1 MRNAF
6 LPPEIVESLADDAE
20 TLAWVHSRELAPS
33 MLSELRAIGFPDNLA
48 LLPNGSRTKEAWA
61 AMRSA
66 LGPLPP
72 DGQEQAFDQLAA
84 DYAAIYLTA
93 AYGVSPCESAWFD
106 DDHLV
111 FQDAMFQ
118 LRDIYRLAGLG
129 AADWRRR
136 SEDHLVLQL
145 AYISHAVRS
154 AVNVDDWRG
163 IARVMDE
170 HLLRW
175 LPEFAA
181 RIAHR
186 CETAFYAGLA
196 VLTIAWCDE
205 FRDLIAAQLGE
216 PRPSHEEIELRLKP
230 ARQADA
236 MPLNFMP
243 GIGPTV

>member
-1 MRNAF
+1 MRHA
-6 LPPEIVESLADDAE
+6 LLQSRIGESLADDAE
-20 TLAWVHSRELAPS
+20 MLAWIHSREIAPS
-33 MLSELRAIGFPDNLA
+33 MLLELRAIGFPDNLA
-48 LLPNGSRTKEAWA
+48 LLPNGSRAKEAWT

-66 LGPLPP
+66 IGPLPQ

-111 FQDAMFQ
+111 CQDAMFQ
-118 LRDIYRLAGLG
+118 LREIYRAAGLC

-136 SEDHLVLQL
+136 PDDHLVLQL

-154 AVNVDDWRG
+154 VKNLDDWRG

-205 FRDLIAAQLGE
+205 FRDLIAAQLDE
-216 PRPSHEEIELRLKP
+216 PRPSREEIELRLQP
-230 ARQADA
+230 ARHADA
-236 MPLNFMP
+236 VPLNFMP